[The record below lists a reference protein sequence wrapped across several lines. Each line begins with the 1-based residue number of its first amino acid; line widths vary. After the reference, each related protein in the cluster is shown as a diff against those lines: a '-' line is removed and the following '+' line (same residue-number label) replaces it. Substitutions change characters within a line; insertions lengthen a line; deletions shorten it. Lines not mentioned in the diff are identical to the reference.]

1 MSESI
6 VILMISVSTFLGALG
21 LGALLWGVK
30 TGQFDDQS
38 KFIDAARYD
47 GEEELRDAVMMQE
60 KQEIRKKKARL
71 KKQKEEKHKNYT
83 PPD

>member
-1 MSESI
+1 MSENI
-6 VILMISVSTFLGALG
+6 VILMIGVSTFLGALG
-21 LGALLWGVK
+21 LIALLWGVK

-47 GEEELRDAVMMQE
+47 SEDELRDAAMME
-60 KQEIRKKKARL
+60 NKKKARQ
-71 KKQKEEKHKNYT
+71 KKREEEKQKNYM